1 MRLLKFWAEWC
12 KPCEKQTEIL
22 KEFKDFPVES
32 INIEDEKNS
41 EIVDKY
47 GVRGL
52 PTLILLDDN
61 NDVTNTFVGVTTL
74 DKIREATKLL

>member
-22 KEFKDFPVES
+22 KGFKDFPVES

-61 NDVTNTFVGVTTL
+61 NDVANTFVGVTTL
-74 DKIREATKLL
+74 DKIREAIKPL

>member
-12 KPCEKQTEIL
+12 QPCKKQSELL
-22 KEFKDFPVES
+22 KDFKDFPVES
-32 INIEDEKNS
+32 INVEDESNV
-41 EIVDKY
+41 EIVSKY

-61 NDVTNTFVGVTTL
+61 NEVVHTFSGLTTL
-74 DKIREATKLL
+74 DKIKEVI